1 MKEKKKRF
9 SSPLFSDLPVAIKFL
24 LLDILLLL
32 AVIMVFTAM
41 LRAISAAQKEKYTQM
56 ERTVITASEQITEMA
71 VDSAVALAKNIYSNE
86 TIYTFLNKR
95 YASSSEY
102 YEAYY
107 PLQQNTAMRLADSNV
122 VRGCTIYTENPTVL
136 TGGNLKK
143 LDAAKNEYWYK
154 CFQKLNKST
163 ILCIDPDTAS
173 LTLARKLD
181 YISLDT
187 GESYLCMEINKSA
200 LIQNFENLGF
210 DGDLYLMSGSTLIYS
225 SNEEMSS
232 ADADDIIITPEFD
245 CITRN
250 YYSADI
256 EYYSRANKNGF
267 RDLVLVNKL
276 LLVTLGIV
284 VLVVIAAGY
293 LMSHSI
299 KKRVRMA
306 EDDFNRS
313 GNTPS
318 LVKGENGKDEIGTLL
333 DICCSMS
340 ERLKLKGSE
349 YKISSDTLMQKSS
362 DYNSLYATAMR
373 LDAELAVI
381 KDHPEFNRNI
391 SDEYVPLASEIE
403 QLEKFAELN
412 DIGISGAI
420 NDCEKIS
427 VPAYSILL
435 IADDIFR
442 TFSGISIELNN
453 QGQEA
458 LISFV
463 SDIAPKSAD
472 TLKLH
477 AIFEENGISDEYSF
491 DRSSRINP
499 YLRLKHCLGEN
510 ADAEIKDRDS
520 LRITFKIKYQKEKVK

>member
-1 MKEKKKRF
+1 MKEKKKKLNI
-9 SSPLFSDLPVAIKFL
+9 PLFSDLTVAIKFL
-24 LLDILLLL
+24 LLDIMLLL
-32 AVIMVFTAM
+32 AVVMVFTAM

-86 TIYTFLNKR
+86 MIYTFLNKR

-143 LDAAKNEYWYK
+143 LESAKNEYWYK

-163 ILCIDPDTAS
+163 ILCIDPETSS

-187 GESYLCMEINKSA
+187 GESYLCMEISKSA
-200 LIQNFENLGF
+200 LIKNFENLGF

-225 SNEEMSS
+225 SSDES
-232 ADADDIIITPEFD
+232 DADEIVITPEFD

-276 LLVTLGIV
+276 LLITLA
-284 VLVVIAAGY
+284 LVVIVVIVSGY
-293 LMSHSI
+293 LMSHNI
-299 KKRVRMA
+299 KRRVRAA

-313 GNTPS
+313 GSTPS

-340 ERLKLKGSE
+340 ERIRLNGSE
-349 YKISSDTLMQKSS
+349 YKISSDSLMQKSS
-362 DYNSLYATAMR
+362 DYDSLYATAMR
-373 LDAELAVI
+373 LDAELTI
-381 KDHPEFNRNI
+381 INKFPDFNRNI
-391 SDEYVPLASEIE
+391 SDEFVPLSSEIK

-412 DIGISGAI
+412 NVEISGTI
-420 NDCEKIS
+420 YEDENLR
-427 VPAYSILL
+427 VPTYSLIL

-442 TFSGISIELNN
+442 TFSNISIMLHS
-453 QGQEA
+453 QGREA
-458 LISFV
+458 LVSFQ
-463 SDIAPKSAD
+463 SDTVPKSSD

-477 AIFEENGISDEYSF
+477 AIFEENGISDEYTF
-491 DRSSRINP
+491 DRNSRINP
-499 YLRLKHCLGEN
+499 YLRFKHCLGDN
-510 ADAEIKDRDS
+510 ADAEIKDKDNFH
-520 LRITFKIKYQKEKVK
+520 ITLKIKY